1 MCKLILILVYLISL
15 CDIMIDD
22 DVIELFCQKSE
33 ESWLQCFK
41 MAKVTNFQML
51 KVMALKQL

>member
-1 MCKLILILVYLISL
+1 
-15 CDIMIDD
+15 MIDD

-51 KVMALKQL
+51 KLMALKQL